1 MENTISEAIKQAVI
15 RLGGSK
21 VVAGWI
27 WPEKAVDVAA
37 KLLCNCLDENRAEK
51 LSPDQVMFILR
62 KAKDAGY
69 HEAMHFFCE
78 SIGYSRPLP
87 IEPKDEKAELQKA
100 FIESVKAHQALLAKL
115 EALQ

>member
-1 MENTISEAIKQAVI
+1 MDNTISEALKQAVI

-27 WPEKAVDVAA
+27 WPEKSVDVAA

-51 LSPDQVMFILR
+51 LSPDQAMFILR

-69 HEAMHFFCE
+69 HDAMHFFCE
-78 SIGYSRPLP
+78 SIGYSHPLP
-87 IEPKDEKAELQKA
+87 IEPRDEKAELQKR
-100 FIESVKAHQALLAKL
+100 FINAAEEMKNLMAKL
-115 EALQ
+115 GALQ